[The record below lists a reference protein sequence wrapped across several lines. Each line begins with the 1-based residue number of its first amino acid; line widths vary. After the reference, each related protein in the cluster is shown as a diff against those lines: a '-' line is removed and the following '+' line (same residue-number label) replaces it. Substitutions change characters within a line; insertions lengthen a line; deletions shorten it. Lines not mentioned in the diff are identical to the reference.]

1 MAFSYY
7 FCLMKYS
14 QAIGILLSLLLIYS
28 TTQPLVIID
37 SKHWVI
43 TGWET
48 GASSFGQ
55 PGKFLVYFAILNIL
69 CFALPYIFAKRT
81 NIIIAAL
88 ILAWS
93 IRNYLILSTCYMGE
107 CPQKQW
113 ALYACIA
120 LSAGILIMTFL
131 PKINIDKK

>member
-81 NIIIAAL
+81 NIVIAAL

-113 ALYACIA
+113 ALYACIV
-120 LSAGILIMTFL
+120 LSAGVLITTVL